1 MKKIPA
7 ILLILCSFCLA
18 CPVRAQHKT
27 PECVNVGKDGN
38 PSNPVALTN
47 SYNQLYFQG
56 AAPQNDGAGI
66 EPRVIRCN
74 NFNLIADIWNF
85 NNNGSRPNYFTSYN
99 GLTYY
104 HANNGVV
111 SGLYS
116 TNGLPTTSPPVKIIT
131 NTIVSHANSTLYGGM
146 VKAGNYLYFTAQND
160 VNITLA
166 PSSGTVIA
174 HNVELWQSDGT
185 DAGTVQVADINPIV
199 PNGSVIPHQ
208 NGSSFPQSLT
218 PATINGVEYLFFTA
232 DESFLQIAALPAAN
246 SLTSNFLNENFGNRE
261 LYVRQ
266 ANAPA
271 NVASTKIEI
280 NPLTTSTY
288 TGAGTCVSYPCS
300 YTFSAYASSSPVHLT
315 PYNNKLY
322 FIATENG
329 VTGLGANSG
338 DKLWYT
344 DGVTKGSIT
353 LPENAIIDREVKM
366 VVSNNLLY
374 FVAYNDK
381 GRELWKFDGVNA
393 SRIGDLYDGIGDGV
407 IGKNAAYRFD
417 MVDVNG
423 TLFFAGNQKV
433 DANTAETGIELFKTN
448 GNTIVLVKDIMA
460 GVPSSFPRKMANV
473 NGVLYFFVNNTL
485 NRAELWKHIPVD
497 ACHDVFLL
505 NEQTVRCP
513 INNVATTVESLLGQ
527 ITPVG
532 NDFYFVIAA
541 GNMGVEPWYMESCP
555 TVSLNYGTNNTLCG
569 ATSANPS
576 ITFTKTSLQS
586 CAPAV
591 TTPSPICPLGNC
603 FCSPDLGS
611 ALDANTGAIDLT
623 NPFANGVRTVCY
635 YYRDGAS
642 SCVIPVCVSVTIQ
655 PAVASADIVT
665 EVVAGNGELGNTNG
679 TQPDVRFKFSNS
691 LAATNSIEDGNV
703 STAFSPDGGK
713 MYVADEFNHLIRQV
727 DLATGA
733 VTTLAGSGNEGH
745 ADGIGTS
752 ASFKRPSGIATDVL
766 GNIFVADK
774 QNNLI
779 RKIDPITKEVITI
792 AGAIGGGYADNA
804 NPLLATF
811 SEPSDVVVDA
821 EGNFYI
827 SDKNNHAIR
836 KISTTGAVSTLAGGS
851 GNALADGTGTSAK
864 FHYPTGMDLDA
875 NGDILVAD
883 RYNHAI
889 RRVTPAGVVTT
900 VAGTGLVGT
909 FNFPNE
915 VVSSLGKIYVADGNN
930 HQIKQIVGGIVTNYA
945 GNGSADYQEGL
956 ASSAKFNVPTGISK
970 DFSGRLYVTD
980 KLNVRIRRI
989 KENNTGGQITGTTTV
1004 CAGANTGSL
1013 TLVNYPNAPT
1023 ATGITR
1029 WERSTNGGT
1038 TWVSVGNAGS
1048 ATYNYSNLTNTT
1060 IFRAVISESACG
1072 TVRSDIATVNVFNL
1086 PTGGFTPANPVICLG
1101 GTVVFTAPPVPLG
1114 RTYKFLWSTDIA
1126 GEIVSGKEERVMT
1139 ARWNVSNGAE
1149 YARLKITVAG
1159 LNCEY
1164 ITPLPASPTDLGF
1177 VQIKA
1182 SPTPN
1187 ITGNNQVCAKKT
1199 ETYQTAFVLGNE
1211 YKWTVEN
1218 GTIQGADNQAQVL
1231 VEWAENTS
1239 GVVLVG
1245 KLKLTEKTTSTNCQK
1260 DATEFLVNI
1269 LPRPVS
1275 PTSPDRVICASPTT
1289 VILSAT
1295 SAGATTY
1302 VWYDSPTANIPLTTA
1317 TTYSPTITANVSFWV
1332 SAVHANGCE
1341 SERKEVKI
1349 TINPNMGNIVI
1360 TPTLVHAHECVASGD
1375 SPSGKILLEIIGN
1388 NPPYSFAW
1396 SKIGGNFTPQNPQ
1409 TQNITGLTQ
1418 GGYQVT
1424 ITDAGGC
1431 TTISPI
1437 YTILEQL
1444 KTLQNPEIVYNG
1456 KVLADNEQIVVG
1468 QGLPTTLKAQ
1478 ATDAK
1483 EYAWTDNNGVIVQGA
1498 GENCT
1503 ITPQEQ
1509 GDYTYTVKITN
1520 STKCSAE
1527 RKVRVKVVGM
1537 NVYVPNIFSPNS
1549 DNQNDKLQVYGNGIK
1564 SVNFKVYNRLGELV
1578 YETDKWVEG
1587 KASDQA
1593 IGWDG
1598 FYKGKLQES
1607 GNYTW
1612 IISVT
1617 YINNSSEKNTGNI
1630 YLKY

>member
-18 CPVRAQHKT
+18 CPIYAQHKPPVCLQVST
-27 PECVNVGKDGN
+27 TSSV
-38 PSNPVALTN
+38 PSDFAN
-47 SYNQLYFQG
+47 SNNQFFFRGTAG
-56 AAPQNDGAGI
+56 ANDGYGI
-66 EPRVIRCN
+66 EPRFANCATKGIAN
-74 NFNLIADIWNF
+74 NVRASVS
-85 NNNGSRPNYFTSYN
+85 GSDPRYFVFYN

-104 HANNGVV
+104 LANHATNS

-116 TNGLPTTSPPVKIIT
+116 TNGVHNPATLPPVDT
-131 NTIVSHANSTLYGGM
+131 VSSHANSALYGGM
-146 VKAGNYLYFTAQND
+146 VKAGNYLYFIAQND
-160 VNITLA
+160 VSLPTIPNQ
-166 PSSGTVIA
+166 PIA

-185 DAGTVQVADINPIV
+185 KAGTVQVAEINPIV
-199 PNGSVIPHQ
+199 PSNTIIPNK
-208 NGSSFPQSLT
+208 NGSSFPRNLT
-218 PATINGVEYLFFTA
+218 PTTIDGVEYLFFTA
-232 DESFLQIAALPAAN
+232 DEAFFQVTSLPLPSAN
-246 SLTSNFLNENFGNRE
+246 ATNTNFLNENFGNRE

-271 NVASTKIEI
+271 SVASTKIEI
-280 NPLTTSTY
+280 NPDTASTY
-288 TGAGTCVSYPCS
+288 TYNCTSYPCNNTN
-300 YTFSAYASSSPVHLT
+300 YTFSAYASSWPIHLT

-322 FIATENG
+322 FIATANG
-329 VTGLGANSG
+329 VTGVGANSG
-338 DKLWYT
+338 DKIWYT

-353 LPENAIIDREVKM
+353 LPGNAIIDREVKM
-366 VVSNNLLY
+366 VVSGNLLY

-381 GRELWKFDGVNA
+381 GRELWKFDGINA
-393 SRIGDLYDGIGDGV
+393 SMIKDLYDGAIDGIV
-407 IGKNAAYRFD
+407 AKSGVYTFN

-423 TLFFAGNQKV
+423 TLFFAGNKKI
-433 DANTAETGIELFKTN
+433 NPTTPETGIELFKTD
-448 GNTIVLVKDIMA
+448 GNTITLVKDIYA
-460 GVPSSFPRKMANV
+460 GSMSSYPRKMANV
-473 NGVLYFFVNNTL
+473 NGVLYFFANNTL
-485 NRAELWKHIPVD
+485 GKPEFWQHIPVETCD
-497 ACHDVFLL
+497 NSF
-505 NEQTVRCP
+505 
-513 INNVATTVESLLGQ
+513 VATKQYFTYIQLGNLESDFGQ

-532 NDFYFVIAA
+532 NDFYFLLSEMAN
-541 GNMGVEPWYMESCP
+541 GPEPWYAESCP
-555 TVSLNYGTNNTLCG
+555 TVSLTYGTNNTLCG

-591 TTPSPICPLGNC
+591 TTPPNLCPSGNC
-603 FCSPDLGS
+603 FCSPDLGA
-611 ALDANTGAIDLT
+611 ALDTNTGTINLAHPLAT
-623 NPFANGVRTVCY
+623 GVHKICY
-635 YYRDGAS
+635 YNKDGAS
-642 SCVIPVCVSVTIQ
+642 ECAIPVCVSVTIQ

-665 EVVAGNGELGNTNG
+665 EVVAGNGELGNNNG

-691 LAATNSIEDGNV
+691 LTATNSIEDGNV

-727 DLATGA
+727 DLATGV

-752 ASFKRPSGIATDVL
+752 ASFRRPSGIATDVL

-774 QNNLI
+774 KNNLI
-779 RKIDPITKEVITI
+779 RKIDPNTKEVITI
-792 AGAIGGGYADNA
+792 AGAIGGGYADSA

-821 EGNFYI
+821 DGNFYI

-836 KISTTGAVSTLAGGS
+836 KISTTGAVSTLAGGNGS
-851 GNALADGTGTSAK
+851 AFINGTGISAK
-864 FHYPTGMDLDA
+864 FHHPTGMDLDA

-889 RRVTPAGVVTT
+889 RRVTPAGAVTT
-900 VAGTGLVGT
+900 VAGTGIAGT
-909 FNFPNE
+909 NVAQFNFPNE

-930 HQIKQIVGGIVTNYA
+930 HQIKQIAGGIVTNYA

-1004 CAGANTGSL
+1004 CAGTNSGSL
-1013 TLVNYPNAPT
+1013 VLTNNPT
-1023 ATGITR
+1023 SVTK
-1029 WERSTNGGT
+1029 WEGSTNGGA
-1038 TWVSVGNAGS
+1038 TWTNLGNAG
-1048 ATYNYSNLTNTT
+1048 ATTYNYSNLTNTT
-1060 IFRAVISESACG
+1060 MFRAVLSESACG
-1072 TVRSDIATVNVFNL
+1072 TVRSDLATVNVFNL

-1114 RTYKFLWSTDIA
+1114 RSYQFVWSTDIA
-1126 GEIVSGKEERVMT
+1126 GSIISGQNTPVMT
-1139 ARWNVSNGAE
+1139 ARWNVSNGTE
-1149 YARLKITVAG
+1149 YVRLKITVAG

-1239 GVVLVG
+1239 GSVLVG

-1275 PTSPDRVICASPTT
+1275 PTSPDRVVCASPAT

-1360 TPTLVHAHECVASGD
+1360 TPTLIHAHECVASGD

-1388 NPPYSFAW
+1388 NPPYEFAW
-1396 SKIGGNFTPQNPQ
+1396 SKNGSIFTPG
-1409 TQNITGLTQ
+1409 TKDITGITK
-1418 GGYQVT
+1418 GDYRVR

-1431 TTISPI
+1431 VTFSPV

-1468 QGLPTTLKAQ
+1468 QGSPTTLTAQ
-1478 ATDAK
+1478 AIDEDT
-1483 EYAWTDNNGVIVQGA
+1483 YAWTDDNGGSVGIA
-1498 GENCT
+1498 KNCT
-1503 ITPQEQ
+1503 ITPREQ